1 MTCYIP
7 NTRQE
12 RIADTIQFF
21 PQKIKFPTLSLNE
34 HLVYAK
40 EIIAT
45 ILNSKKFKTLNNTLN
60 LDENTINA
68 LQFLTKLL
76 QNMDPMESMSP
87 SDKSSS
93 TASSDPVTPPMQT
106 APSKIPRT
114 PTIPTLPA
122 MPAFNVTTSTSLAP
136 NSNTELP
143 RVHFQRKL

>member
-34 HLVYAK
+34 HLVYALDK
-40 EIIAT
+40 IAT
-45 ILNSKKFKTLNNTLN
+45 ILNSKKFKTINNTLN